1 MGHAPKPPNAPIKP
15 LLDEA
20 AAEATVRGSVSGD
33 VPETNDFGERMPTPS
48 TKTYQAR
55 PGQVEQRWH
64 LVDAQDKVLGRLAV
78 QLATILTGKH
88 RPTYTPHVDTG
99 DYVVVLNAAQVKL
112 TGSKANTKTH
122 QRYSGYP
129 GGQKTV
135 NIQYILKTHP
145 DRVILRAVRGMMPKN
160 RLARKMLKKLKIYP
174 GAEHP
179 HQAQNPE
186 PLELSC

>member
-1 MGHAPKPPNAPIKP
+1 M
-15 LLDEA
+15 L
-20 AAEATVRGSVSGD
+20 
-33 VPETNDFGERMPTPS
+33 TPS
-48 TKTYQAR
+48 ARSFQAR
-55 PGQVEQRWH
+55 PGQVEQHWH
-64 LVDAQDKVLGRLAV
+64 LVDARDKVLGRLAV

-112 TGSKANTKTH
+112 TGNKASTKTH
-122 QRYSGYP
+122 QSYSGYP
-129 GGQKTV
+129 GGHKIVTFQHV
-135 NIQYILKTHP
+135 LRTHP
-145 DRVILRAVRGMMPKN
+145 DRVIRRAVRCMMPKN

-179 HQAQNPE
+179 HQAQNPQ

>member
-1 MGHAPKPPNAPIKP
+1 
-15 LLDEA
+15 
-20 AAEATVRGSVSGD
+20 
-33 VPETNDFGERMPTPS
+33 MPTPS
-48 TKTYQAR
+48 SKSYQAR

-99 DYVVVLNAAQVKL
+99 DYVVVLNAAHVKL
-112 TGSKANTKTH
+112 TGNKTNTRTH
-122 QRYSGYP
+122 QSYSGYP
-129 GGQKTV
+129 GGLKTV
-135 NIQYILKTHP
+135 SLQQVLKTHP
-145 DRVILRAVRGMMPKN
+145 DRVILRAVRCMMPKN

-174 GAEHP
+174 GTEHP